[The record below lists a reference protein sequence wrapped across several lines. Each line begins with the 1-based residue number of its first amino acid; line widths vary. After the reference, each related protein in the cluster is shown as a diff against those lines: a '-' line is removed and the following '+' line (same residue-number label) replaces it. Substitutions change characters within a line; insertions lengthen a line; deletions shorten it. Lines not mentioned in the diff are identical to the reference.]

1 MEKSKVKKLAIA
13 GILIALG
20 VVCSTFSIPVGA
32 SRCFPVQHMVNVL
45 AAVILGP
52 YYGVAMAAITSLIR
66 VAVGTGTFL
75 AFPGSMA
82 TRCFCPPE
90 SMCGALAAGLIYKYT
105 KRMYAAALGE
115 LFGTSIVGGIL
126 CYPVAVL
133 FMKQEAALFS
143 YVIPFFVS
151 SLGGSIAAYLALTA
165 LNKTGALKRLV

>member
-75 AFPGSMA
+75 AFLG
-82 TRCFCPPE
+82 

>member
-75 AFPGSMA
+75 AFPGSM
-82 TRCFCPPE
+82 
-90 SMCGALAAGLIYKYT
+90 CGALAAGLIYKYT

-115 LFGTSIVGGIL
+115 LFGTSIIGGIL

-133 FMKQEAALFS
+133 FMNQEAALFS

>member
-75 AFPGSMA
+75 AFPGSM
-82 TRCFCPPE
+82 
-90 SMCGALAAGLIYKYT
+90 CGALAAGLIYKYT

-115 LFGTSIVGGIL
+115 LFGTSIIGGIL

-133 FMKQEAALFS
+133 FMNQEAALFS

-151 SLGGSIAAYLALTA
+151 SLGGSIAAHLALTA

>member
-75 AFPGSMA
+75 AFPGSM
-82 TRCFCPPE
+82 
-90 SMCGALAAGLIYKYT
+90 CGALAAGLIYKYT

-133 FMKQEAALFS
+133 FMNQEAALFS

-151 SLGGSIAAYLALTA
+151 SLGGSIAAYLVLTA